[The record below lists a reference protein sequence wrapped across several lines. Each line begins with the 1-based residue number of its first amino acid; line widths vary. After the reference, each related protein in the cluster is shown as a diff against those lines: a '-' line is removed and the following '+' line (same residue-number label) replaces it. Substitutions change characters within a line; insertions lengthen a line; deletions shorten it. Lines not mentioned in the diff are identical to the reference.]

1 MSLFLTR
8 TQQDSEKWNNF
19 TFHNKKK
26 SDGEGN
32 GFFVFIFKRKG
43 GVTTIFKKSL
53 VTKATFKRFMIF
65 GESTAHILWIIYKTC
80 VLKT

>member
-19 TFHNKKK
+19 TFHNKK

-32 GFFVFIFKRKG
+32 GFFVLFLKG
-43 GVTTIFKKSL
+43 KE
-53 VTKATFKRFMIF
+53 
-65 GESTAHILWIIYKTC
+65 ESRQN
-80 VLKT
+80 